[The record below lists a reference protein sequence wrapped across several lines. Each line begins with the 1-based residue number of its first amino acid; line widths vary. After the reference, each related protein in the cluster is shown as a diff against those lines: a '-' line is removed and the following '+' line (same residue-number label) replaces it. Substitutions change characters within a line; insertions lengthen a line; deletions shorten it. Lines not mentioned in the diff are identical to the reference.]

1 MKIHPDPSDEFANL
15 AKTRYQRYVLYRLES
30 SAAASPL
37 KYLAI
42 GVLLIALMSIPV
54 AKSGMADFGWPA
66 AAITFVAFLSI
77 GDVYFSRAVLG
88 MLRGRY
94 LVEEKTDQ
102 QDTPSNGGQRPSLN
116 SGFHSRGG

>member
-42 GVLLIALMSIPV
+42 GILLVALISTPV
-54 AKSGMADFGWPA
+54 TKAGMTDFGWPSVGM
-66 AAITFVAFLSI
+66 TFIALLSI
-77 GDVYFSRAVLG
+77 GEIYFSRAVLG
-88 MLRGRY
+88 ILRGRC
-94 LVEEKTDQ
+94 LQEEKTDQ
-102 QDTPSNGGQRPSLN
+102 QDAPSDGGQRPSLN
-116 SGFHSRGG
+116 SGFLPRRG